1 MEQKILIVEDEADIR
16 KPIVNKLR
24 RFNYTVLEAV
34 NGIEGL
40 EIYKKE
46 NPDLVLLDIVM
57 PEMDGLEMLKQ
68 LRAFDKNAQVLILTN
83 MSDRNKL
90 AEAVEL
96 EAVEYL
102 IKSNYSIDE
111 LVGKIVKRLE
121 TK

>member
-1 MEQKILIVEDEADIR
+1 MNQKILIVEDEEDIR

-24 RFNYTVLEAV
+24 RMGYSVIEAT

-40 EIYKKE
+40 AAYKKE
-46 NPDLVLLDIVM
+46 SPELVLLDIVM

-68 LRAFDKNAQVLILTN
+68 LRQFDKNAQVLILTN
-83 MSDRNKL
+83 MSDHGKL
-90 AEAVEL
+90 ADAVEF

-111 LVGKIVKRLE
+111 LVERITKRLNS
-121 TK
+121 K